1 MGEGA
6 IIIFINCS
14 YEQLIQKIGYSFQR
28 SYTNNMIKLLLI
40 GTKLKNKTTNLK
52 LCRNEVKVL
61 GISISIIK
69 AKASTDNN
77 NNKRVRSERHYL

>member
-1 MGEGA
+1 
-6 IIIFINCS
+6 
-14 YEQLIQKIGYSFQR
+14 LIQKIGYSFQR

-77 NNKRVRSERHYL
+77 NKRVRSERHYLYIYLYTKYEK

>member
-1 MGEGA
+1 
-6 IIIFINCS
+6 
-14 YEQLIQKIGYSFQR
+14 
-28 SYTNNMIKLLLI
+28 MIKLLLI